1 LWMSIWKLD
10 LVLKSHDF
18 PYWNLSDED
27 VLDAVEEMIDQIS
40 LSALI
45 GGGNGFLPFAD
56 RPG

>member
-1 LWMSIWKLD
+1 MSIWKLD